1 MQTLMLWALLAKGGE
16 GYVKDLKPSVE
27 AADRRALM
35 AAGLVSEEKRV
46 KRAIWLEV
54 TDKGWA
60 WAADHLGDE
69 LSARST
75 AGTIVLRDW
84 LARLQAFMR
93 ASNTPLAAI
102 VSPRPAAKP
111 ETARPAPPETLRE
124 RIRGAYLKVT
134 GGQFNK
140 RALLSELRAGL
151 ADIDR
156 ATLDKA
162 LHELHGEE
170 GTTLMTLDNPREI
183 TAAEK
188 SAALSLA
195 GEPMHLLWIAQ

>member
-1 MQTLMLWALLAKGGE
+1 MQTLMMWALLAKGGE
-16 GYVKDLKPSVE
+16 GYAKELRPTVE
-27 AADRRALM
+27 ASDRRALI
-35 AAGLVSEEKRV
+35 AAGLVIEEKRA

-54 TDKGWA
+54 TDRGWA
-60 WAADHLGDE
+60 WAADHFGDE

-84 LARLQAFMR
+84 LMRLQAFMR

-102 VSPRPAAKP
+102 VAPEPRMGASKKPAGPQAN
-111 ETARPAPPETLRE
+111 LRE
-124 RIRGAYLKVT
+124 RIRAAYLEVT

-140 RALLSELRAGL
+140 RALLSRLRTTL

-156 ATLDKA
+156 STLDKA
-162 LHELHGEE
+162 LVELHGEE

-183 TAAEK
+183 TDAER

-195 GEPMHLLWIAQ
+195 GEPMHLLWIHQ